1 MAQNKNMQVKISS
14 ELQVKIEA
22 IKTISEIEGKVAK
35 AQKEV
40 MEMVTVIEEE
50 RDSSQELMKQV
61 IKV

>member
-1 MAQNKNMQVKISS
+1 MQVKISS

-35 AQKEV
+35 AQNEV

>member
-1 MAQNKNMQVKISS
+1 MQVKISS